1 MISQIKTSLFGAA
14 TVGMRKMDT
23 AVRSIRMGLRRA
35 VAVLLKNNWDLSFLA
50 PTEKLILLSDF
61 GATEDAYA
69 YSTPYWWNMARGY
82 NWIKNS
88 LLFGQLLHICV
99 LIRKIKK
106 WKSDAQVCPCNMLL
120 SNILWT
126 AFENLFNGSWGL
138 EEILKLFWWK
148 NFHYH
153 FLSFEMSQ
161 LLWGNLK
168 GIVAAGY
175 EVICFD
181 FFTKFK

>member
-1 MISQIKTSLFGAA
+1 MYSIIHIIYQLTLLMISQIKTSLFGAA

-88 LLFGQLLHICV
+88 LLFGQLLHIPTYVYWSVKSKNEKVMPKAALVIGCKNSK
-99 LIRKIKK
+99 IR
-106 WKSDAQVCPCNMLL
+106 
-120 SNILWT
+120 
-126 AFENLFNGSWGL
+126 AFFGNRWVQRPNLRP
-138 EEILKLFWWK
+138 
-148 NFHYH
+148 
-153 FLSFEMSQ
+153 
-161 LLWGNLK
+161 
-168 GIVAAGY
+168 
-175 EVICFD
+175 
-181 FFTKFK
+181 